1 MPGHEQIGLPPGWSE
16 ESGTVSCLA
25 CRRELAA
32 EAGLSAAPADASVQD
47 RAQLQKHARIEF
59 EIERD
64 PQRTDGEIARAV
76 RSSVPAVQRARERLL
91 SKAANG

>member
-1 MPGHEQIGLPPGWSE
+1 MPGHEQHGLPPGWSD
-16 ESGTVSCLA
+16 ESGVIHCLS

-32 EAGLSAAPADASVQD
+32 EAGLDTAPADASVKD

-64 PQRTDGEIARAV
+64 PDRTDGEIARIV
-76 RSSVPAVQRARERLL
+76 RSSVPAVRSARERLL
-91 SKAANG
+91 SRNG